1 MDNVYHKSKEK
12 LENFIYGMKKMVE
25 QAPSKTFEDEMICR
39 KLEGLVEK
47 MDDVVYAIEHY
58 SKPAREGTLRKI
70 ENGKFDLIDAGG
82 KSIAYFSCGSSIEC
96 ELEYDGELEWFA
108 GRVEYRDGGYYFY
121 GADKPYLY
129 NGMKARVRR

>member
-1 MDNVYHKSKEK
+1 MDNLYHKSLKDH
-12 LENFIYGMKKMVE
+12 IYGMKKKVE
-25 QAPSKTFEDEMICR
+25 QAPSTTFEDEMICR

-58 SKPAREGTLRKI
+58 SKPTREGTLRNR
-70 ENGKFDLIDAGG
+70 EDGKFDLIDDGG
-82 KSIAYFSCGSSIEC
+82 KSIDYFSCGSSIEC

-129 NGMKARVRR
+129 TGMKARIRR